1 MVAGGTPSKKNV
13 GYWEKGT
20 IKWLGSTVCQNQKN
34 IENITG
40 YITEK
45 GLAESSTKLMKKG
58 TTLIALVG
66 ATIGK
71 RAFLPFEAAI
81 NQNIAGIYPK
91 NTHELNPSYVYYAC
105 ALLYPKFLALTQ
117 GSKLAM
123 ANISFV
129 RSLEIPVPS
138 VRIQNRIVHVLD
150 NFDAIC
156 SDLNIGLP
164 AEIEARQKQYEYYR
178 DMLLTF
184 AESGN
189 TISRAEQSRAE
200 QSALIKL
207 LQYVFGYVAL
217 PLAEIFDT
225 RNGYTPSKS
234 KKEFWDSADIPWF
247 RMEDIRENGRILSE
261 ATQYVSNSAV
271 KGKAFPEK
279 SIIISTSA
287 TIGEHA
293 LINVP
298 FLANQRFTCLMMKKE
313 YKDILDIEY
322 LFYYCFKLDNFCREH
337 LNQGNFASVDMK
349 AFNTFEFCIPSIE
362 KQKET
367 ASILK
372 RFDTL
377 CNDLSEGLPAEI
389 EARRKQYEYYR
400 DKLLSF
406 KELQK

>member
-1 MVAGGTPSKKNV
+1 MQSP
-13 GYWEKGT
+13 
-20 IKWLGSTVCQNQKN
+20 
-34 IENITG
+34 
-40 YITEK
+40 
-45 GLAESSTKLMKKG
+45 
-58 TTLIALVG
+58 
-66 ATIGK
+66 ATQ
-71 RAFLPFEAAI
+71 L
-81 NQNIAGIYPK
+81 
-91 NTHELNPSYVYYAC
+91 
-105 ALLYPKFLALTQ
+105 
-117 GSKLAM
+117 
-123 ANISFV
+123 
-129 RSLEIPVPS
+129 
-138 VRIQNRIVHVLD
+138 
-150 NFDAIC
+150 
-156 SDLNIGLP
+156 
-164 AEIEARQKQYEYYR
+164 
-178 DMLLTF
+178 
-184 AESGN
+184 
-189 TISRAEQSRAE
+189 AEQSRAE